1 MTTPIKEVSQKDG
14 PVVMLNL
21 DPPGTVLFD
30 GLRVET
36 DEKMIQFSCVFGL
49 LSMLT
54 IVIDKLVNRLS
65 SVCRRINRFICVSD
79 RFLKYKLQHVLDM
92 YLCVDYLRGEVGSMG
107 TLHSTFTTHNYF
119 QCLLYYRLVLITEL
133 EVE

>member
-1 MTTPIKEVSQKDG
+1 MTTLIKEISQKDG
-14 PVVMLNL
+14 PVVMLNF

-65 SVCRRINRFICVSD
+65 SVCRRMNRFICVSD
-79 RFLKYKLQHVLDM
+79 RFHKHTCKLKY
-92 YLCVDYLRGEVGSMG
+92 
-107 TLHSTFTTHNYF
+107 F
-119 QCLLYYRLVLITEL
+119 
-133 EVE
+133 

>member
-1 MTTPIKEVSQKDG
+1 MKEISKKDG
-14 PVVMLNL
+14 PVVMLNF

-36 DEKMIQFSCVFGL
+36 DEKMKQFSCVFGL

-79 RFLKYKLQHVLDM
+79 RFLKHACKLK
-92 YLCVDYLRGEVGSMG
+92 
-107 TLHSTFTTHNYF
+107 YF
-119 QCLLYYRLVLITEL
+119 
-133 EVE
+133 

>member
-1 MTTPIKEVSQKDG
+1 MKEISQKDG
-14 PVVMLNL
+14 PVVMLNF

-65 SVCRRINRFICVSD
+65 SVCRRINGMVS
-79 RFLKYKLQHVLDM
+79 
-92 YLCVDYLRGEVGSMG
+92 SM
-107 TLHSTFTTHNYF
+107 
-119 QCLLYYRLVLITEL
+119 YRLSSMYNISSMYRIVHR
-133 EVE
+133 